1 MIEVLYCLNLKSHC
15 RGVVSIKTTCWTHE
29 PYIHYLQS
37 LYRHLLWVAP
47 ALMKAAAAPAVGTG
61 TWSTRAF
68 MLGITLFSGSLYSL
82 VLTGDKRFGA
92 IAPIG
97 GTSLIAGWV
106 LLAMRL

>member
-1 MIEVLYCLNLKSHC
+1 
-15 RGVVSIKTTCWTHE
+15 
-29 PYIHYLQS
+29 
-37 LYRHLLWVAP
+37 
-47 ALMKAAAAPAVGTG
+47 MKAAAAPAVGTG